1 MPDSDVQKLRDE
13 LRKFAEERDWNQF
26 HSPKNLAMALV
37 VESSEIVEKFQWMTE
52 QQSFQ
57 LSPDKLEEVKD
68 EIGDVLNY
76 LVRLSD
82 MLGVCPLDAAIEKLE
97 KNRHKYPIHK
107 SKGNCKKY
115 TEL

>member
-1 MPDSDVQKLRDE
+1 MPDRDIQKLSDE
-13 LRKFAEERDWNQF
+13 LIKFAEERDWNQF
-26 HSPKNLAMALV
+26 HTPKNLAMALV
-37 VESSEIVEKFQWMTE
+37 VEASEIVEKFQWLTE
-52 QQSFQ
+52 QQSLQ
-57 LSPDKLEEVKD
+57 LSQDKLEEVKD

-82 MLGVCPLDAAIEKLE
+82 MLGICPINAAFEKLE
-97 KNRHKYPIHK
+97 KNRVKYPVYK